1 MNAAEARAMVSAAEN
16 AKQPLIEAFHNRF
29 HRLMRRAVEIVASG
43 ELGRL
48 VAAEAVFDVP
58 IAYRP
63 GELRW
68 IVAQGGGA
76 LMDLGCYCIHALRT
90 LAACEPQVTSAHCT
104 VERGVDAVTHAEL
117 LFPNGMTAKLHTSMK
132 AWRSKATLLLKG
144 ETGSLELVN
153 FVAPQNGGRLTV
165 EIGGKTRVEPVDGP
179 STYAAQLA
187 HVGDVLLRG
196 AVPLTGGTDAVAT
209 MACIEAIY
217 AAAGFTRG

>member
-1 MNAAEARAMVSAAEN
+1 MVSAAEY
-16 AKQPLIEAFHNRF
+16 AKQPLIEAFHYRY
-29 HRLMRRAVEIVASG
+29 HALLKRAFAIAASG

-48 VAAEAVFDVP
+48 VEAEAIFDVP

-90 LAACEPQVTSAHCT
+90 LAACEPKVTSAHCT

-117 LFPNGMTAKLHTSMK
+117 LFPNGMTAKLHTSMTP
-132 AWRSKATLLLKG
+132 AKATAVVWIKG
-144 ETGSLELVN
+144 EKGTLEIVN

-179 STYAAQLA
+179 TTYDAQLA